1 MQLKRLN
8 TTLVLVKFLQSDLNH
23 SETGLGLWEF
33 TRLYVACLEAME
45 AHLKKV
51 SATFHQNLVFSQLFF
66 FFSELWDINLQL

>member
-8 TTLVLVKFLQSDLNH
+8 ATLVLVKFLQSDLNH

-51 SATFHQNLVFSQLFF
+51 SATFYQNFVFSQL
-66 FFSELWDINLQL
+66 